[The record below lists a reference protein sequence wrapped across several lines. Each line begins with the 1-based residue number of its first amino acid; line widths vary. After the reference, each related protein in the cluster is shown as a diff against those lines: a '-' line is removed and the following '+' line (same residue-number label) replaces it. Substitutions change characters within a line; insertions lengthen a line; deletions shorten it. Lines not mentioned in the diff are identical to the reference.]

1 MNLTSY
7 LAILLCLLV
16 FRRANMNFVK
26 GSSIIKIVTAIVKVL
41 IPSGFQL

>member
-26 GSSIIKIVTAIVKVL
+26 GSVIIKIVLIVKVL
-41 IPSGFQL
+41 IPSAFQL